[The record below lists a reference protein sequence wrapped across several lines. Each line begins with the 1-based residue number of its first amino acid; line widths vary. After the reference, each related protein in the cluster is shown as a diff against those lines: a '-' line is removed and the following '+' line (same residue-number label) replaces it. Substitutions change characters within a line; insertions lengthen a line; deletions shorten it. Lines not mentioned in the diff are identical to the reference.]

1 MRRRVLLNDDKRA
14 TAASIATVLL
24 VVFVAAMMT
33 VVSVFLF
40 GIVELPEDPPEV
52 EVVYSQLNDRWS
64 VHVSDV
70 SDERPFSEFRLAV
83 RDSTGNYVMFDDDR
97 DGVADALM
105 VMKLDTIATTTGGGP
120 QTAPIFFIDVDGD
133 GRVSGG
139 DVMVATGTYLPGNSL
154 LLDGTRGY
162 RLVGLDP
169 HGIPLDSDLVVVATG
184 TTLSASGLQP
194 GDEVDLDILHGGT
207 LEANRHGFADASG
220 SFVTDVYMDPSWH
233 TGNHKASFTV
243 RPGEVDEWSAEI
255 IFHSKAPEPLT
266 ADEIEAYSSL
276 KHPLDTG
283 DVVSLIHIPTNSV
296 IIEFRL

>member
-1 MRRRVLLNDDKRA
+1 MQ
-14 TAASIATVLL
+14 
-24 VVFVAAMMT
+24 
-33 VVSVFLF
+33 
-40 GIVELPEDPPEV
+40 LPEDPPEV

-70 SDERPFSEFRLAV
+70 SDERPFKEFRLAV

-105 VMKLDTIATTTGGGP
+105 VMKLDNIATTTGGGP
-120 QTAPIFFIDVDGD
+120 QTAPVFFIDVDGD
-133 GRVSGG
+133 GSVSGG
-139 DVMVATGTYLPGNSL
+139 DVMVATANYLPGNSL

-162 RLVGLDP
+162 KLVGLDP

-194 GDEVDLDILHGGT
+194 GDEIDLDILHGGT

-243 RPGEVDEWSAEI
+243 RPGEVDEWSADI
-255 IFHSKAPEPLT
+255 IFHSKVPEPLT
-266 ADEIEAYSSL
+266 ADEIEAYDSL
-276 KHPLDTG
+276 KHPLETG

-296 IIEFRL
+296 ILEFSL